1 MFEAFAIIVVAMT
14 FAAAIA
20 YAINKNAKGGSA
32 KKPAPVAPVA
42 PESAAVPQTVTLPG
56 GGTVDIPN
64 IPNSTPAPA
73 PAAKPKPKKKKAKA
87 PAATYPNP
95 VQNMAPDGTK
105 EPPPVNTWK
114 M

>member
-20 YAINKNAKGGSA
+20 YAINKNAKGDPA
-32 KKPAPVAPVA
+32 KKPAPVVSVA
-42 PESAAVPQTVTLPG
+42 PESAAMPQTVTLPG
-56 GGTVDIPN
+56 GGTVDIPS
-64 IPNSTPAPA
+64 IPDSTSAPA
-73 PAAKPKPKKKKAKA
+73 PNPKPKKKKAKA
-87 PAATYPNP
+87 SAATYPNP
-95 VQNMAPDGTK
+95 VQNVAPDGTK